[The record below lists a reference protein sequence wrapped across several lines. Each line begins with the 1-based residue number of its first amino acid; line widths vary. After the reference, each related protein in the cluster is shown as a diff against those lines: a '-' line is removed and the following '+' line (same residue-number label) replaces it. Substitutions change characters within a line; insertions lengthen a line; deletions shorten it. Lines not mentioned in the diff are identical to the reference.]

1 VKIDLIPINLQQRKR
16 KISEAIASG
25 ARLGFITS
33 IDGGQLITAMLWPE
47 TGLVECFETA
57 LDGCEYPSLSKQMP
71 QAHWYE
77 RTAWDMFGLYP
88 KGHPRLKHTHLHE
101 PYASIPAPLSLPA
114 ATTTP
119 DDRQYHFLDVEGPG
133 IYEIP
138 VGPIHAGIIEPGHFR
153 FSCYGEVIVNLEIK
167 LGYVHR
173 GIEKRLTEIDWWNTR
188 FVVEAAASDMAVA
201 QALANATIFESFF
214 DTEIPRSSQLL
225 RTIAAELERVA
236 MHISDLGGLA
246 TDVGFLGIASSLS
259 RLRGCVLGA
268 CEALSGN
275 RFMRGYICPGG
286 VQRQIDAKTITAIRE
301 QTKRLRADLKPVID
315 MYLNNQ
321 VAMDRM
327 DGIGKIS
334 TRLAS
339 EFGLVGVP
347 ARACGIPYDCRTFS
361 MYATFPEPLLP
372 ISVDNSGD
380 ILARAK
386 VRINEIDTS
395 LNLIANSLEEL
406 ESTSSSLAR
415 VQLPRS
421 LPPNKVSIAI
431 VESHRGELIHFAT
444 TNSEGTVARYYIK
457 DPSVNNWTALAIAVR
472 SHVVA
477 DFPLC
482 NKSFSLS
489 YSGHDL

>member
-1 VKIDLIPINLQQRKR
+1 VKIDLIPIDLQKR
-16 KISEAIASG
+16 KQKMSEAIAAG

-47 TGLVECFETA
+47 TGRVDCFETS
-57 LDGCEYPSLSKQMP
+57 LDSCEYPSLTKQMP

-88 KGHPRLKHTHLHE
+88 TGHPRLKHSHLHE
-101 PYASIPAPLSLPA
+101 AYASIAAPLS
-114 ATTTP
+114 ATVRALGER
-119 DDRQYHFLDVEGPG
+119 DYHFLDVEGPG

-173 GIEKRLTEIDWWNTR
+173 GIEKRLTEIDWKKTR

-201 QALANATIFESFF
+201 QALANATLLESFF
-214 DTEIPRSSQLL
+214 DSEIPRSVQLL
-225 RTIAAELERVA
+225 RTTAAELERVA

-246 TDVGFLGIASSLS
+246 TDLGFLGIASSFS

-268 CEALSGN
+268 GETLTGN
-275 RFMRGYICPGG
+275 RLMRGYICPGG
-286 VQRQIDAKTITAIRE
+286 VQRPIDAQTILAIKE
-301 QTKRLRADLKPVID
+301 QTKRLTADIKPVIE
-315 MYLNNQ
+315 MFLNNQ
-321 VAMDRM
+321 VAIDRM

-334 TRLAS
+334 PGLAAD
-339 EFGLVGVP
+339 FGLVGVP
-347 ARACGIPYDCRTFS
+347 ARACGIPYDCRIFS
-361 MYATFPEPLLP
+361 TYATFPEPHLP
-372 ISVDNSGD
+372 ISVDSSGD

-395 LNLIANSLEEL
+395 LNLIDSALKEL
-406 ESTSSSLAR
+406 EAASPGLFRISLPTA
-415 VQLPRS
+415 
-421 LPPNKVSIAI
+421 LPPNRVSMSV

-444 TNSEGTVARYYIK
+444 TNGEGAINRYYIK

-472 SHVVA
+472 NHVVA

-489 YSGHDL
+489 YSGHDM

>member
-1 VKIDLIPINLQQRKR
+1 VKIDLIPINLEQRKQT
-16 KISEAIASG
+16 ISEAITAG
-25 ARLGFITS
+25 ARLGFVTS
-33 IDGGQLITAMLWPE
+33 IDGRQLITAMIWPD
-47 TGLVECFETA
+47 TGRVECFETQ
-57 LDGCEYPSLSKQMP
+57 LEGTEYPSLSKQMP

-88 KGHPRLKHTHLHE
+88 KGHPRLKSTHLHE
-101 PYASIPAPLSLPA
+101 PYASLPAPLSSVA
-114 ATTTP
+114 A
-119 DDRQYHFLDVEGPG
+119 DVGQRQYHFLHVEGPG

-153 FSCYGEVIVNLEIK
+153 FSCYGEVIVNLEIQ

-173 GIEKRLTEIDWWNTR
+173 GIEKRLTETDWRNTR

-201 QALANATIFESFF
+201 QALANATAFESFF
-214 DTEIPRSSQLL
+214 DTEIPRPVKLL
-225 RTIAAELERVA
+225 RTIAAEIERVA

-246 TDVGFLGIASSLS
+246 TDVGFLGIGSSFS
-259 RLRGCVLGA
+259 RLRGIALGA
-268 CEALSGN
+268 GEALSGN
-275 RFMRGYICPGG
+275 RFMRNFICPGG
-286 VQRQIDAKTITAIRE
+286 VQRRIEGKTIDKLKDQFR
-301 QTKRLRADLKPVID
+301 RLKVDLKPVIE

-321 VAMDRM
+321 VAIDRM

-334 TRLAS
+334 PRLAS
-339 EFGLVGVP
+339 DFGLVGVP

-361 MYATFPEPLLP
+361 DYATFPGHYLQ
-372 ISVDNSGD
+372 ISVDSSGD

-386 VRINEIDTS
+386 VRINEIDAS
-395 LNLIANSLEEL
+395 LYLLNKLLEEL
-406 ESTSSSLAR
+406 ESSSLELPR
-415 VQLPRS
+415 VQMPET
-421 LPPNKVSIAI
+421 LPPNKVSMAV
-431 VESHRGELIHFAT
+431 VESHRGELIHFVT
-444 TNSEGTVARYYIK
+444 TDSAGKVERYYIK

-489 YSGHDL
+489 YSGHDM